1 MPQFDTFSF
10 FSQLFWVLI
19 GFSYLYLLLSFYIL
33 PAFAAILKIRA
44 KKLAQVNATATGADV
59 VSTSRVEDS
68 VFFENITIKINGL
81 SWTRSTLVN
90 DINFLYNHLG
100 LKNEAFYKLNFL
112 VLNEFKIVSFFI

>member
-44 KKLAQVNATATGADV
+44 KKLAQINTAANATEIVA
-59 VSTSRVEDS
+59 SRLDNS
-68 VFFENITIKINGL
+68 AFFENITVKLNNL
-81 SWTRSTLVN
+81 TWTRGNLVS
-90 DINFLYNHLG
+90 DINFSYNHLG